1 MAQERCYKTEA
12 IVLRKTKL
20 GERDLIVTT
29 IASHGGLVRAVA
41 KGARKPGGSYAA
53 KLELFGCVDLMLAKG
68 RNLDVITDA
77 RFAPGFPL
85 HNYGLEQSACAAV
98 VAELLSVIC
107 QEGLEHPR
115 LYELSKAAFLALS
128 ESDCKTAVS
137 ITAAALVKIVSTAG
151 FRPSLDRCQACGS
164 PIPID
169 SNIGEV
175 FFSVEDGGATCSECV
190 RLSEGYFVDA
200 SVLAWTKALLY
211 SRFGEIGNSNID
223 VSTSFSVLLFLKP
236 WIEHHC
242 GCSLKSLSYLLS
254 CGLF

>member
-1 MAQERCYKTEA
+1 MSVERSYKTEA

-53 KLELFGCVDLMLAKG
+53 KLDLFACVDLMLAKG
-68 RNLDVITDA
+68 RNLDIITDA
-77 RFAPGFPL
+77 RFAPDFPQ
-85 HNYGLEQSACAAV
+85 HNYDLEQSACASV
-98 VAELLSVIC
+98 VAELLSEIC

-115 LYELSKAAFLALS
+115 LYDLSKVAFLTIAKS
-128 ESDCKTAVS
+128 NRETAIA

-151 FRPSLDRCQACGS
+151 FRPSLDICQACG
-164 PIPID
+164 IQLQLD
-169 SNIGEV
+169 SDCTQV
-175 FFSVEDGGATCSECV
+175 FFSVDDGGATCAGCQKTT
-190 RLSEGYFVDA
+190 EGYYVDA
-200 SVLAWTKALLY
+200 SMLNWTKALLY
-211 SRFGEIGNSNID
+211 SRFSEIQAFDID
-223 VSTSFSVLLFLKP
+223 VSTSFSILHFLKP

-242 GCSLKSLSYLLS
+242 GCSLKSLTYLLT